1 MMGASAAPWPLGHR
15 PSVANTIGS
24 RVLQA
29 PAAFHGVGMRAGAI
43 FVPSNSWA
51 GEIQQNC
58 DGDHGFLVTSQA

>member
-1 MMGASAAPWPLGHR
+1 MGVRCPLAVR

-29 PAAFHGVGMRAGAI
+29 TLPAAFHGVGMRAGAI
-43 FVPSNSWA
+43 FVPSKILGP